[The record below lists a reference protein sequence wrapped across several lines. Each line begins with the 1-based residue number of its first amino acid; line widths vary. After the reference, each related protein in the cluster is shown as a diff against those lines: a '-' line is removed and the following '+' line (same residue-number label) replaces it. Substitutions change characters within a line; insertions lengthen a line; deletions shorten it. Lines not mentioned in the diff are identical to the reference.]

1 METRRI
7 LSEKE
12 DIRYQTKK
20 HWAVFLKAG
29 VYFFLAIFLMWSK
42 APWQAKAV
50 ALIPQEYLKALS
62 ADDLRNY
69 SQETQ
74 LAIRASLPER
84 KAPLVADDAR
94 KGGQAAESH
103 KGGQVI
109 EPRTA
114 GNVLVHAATGLVW
127 TVCFVFTLVFG
138 FLGLSR
144 LLSFF
149 SNKVVITPRRIIQQ
163 DVLSGSL
170 SSLSLSAVESVRAH
184 TGLLGSVLGYG
195 KVVLV
200 MASGQKIVIANLRRP
215 HEFERELFAAK

>member
-29 VYFFLAIFLMWSK
+29 VYFFLAIVLMWSK
-42 APWQAKAV
+42 TPLQARAV
-50 ALIPQEYLKALS
+50 ALVPQEYLKALS
-62 ADDLRNY
+62 AEELRAY
-69 SQETQ
+69 SPETQ
-74 LAIRASLPER
+74 TAIRSAAPER
-84 KAPLVADDAR
+84 KAPPAATDDPR
-94 KGGQAAESH
+94 KGGPA
-103 KGGQVI
+103 I
-109 EPRTA
+109 EPRTV
-114 GNVLVHAATGLVW
+114 GNILVHAAVGAVW

-138 FLGLSR
+138 YLGLSR

-149 SNKVVITPRRIIQQ
+149 SNKVVITPRRVIQQ

-170 SSLSLSAVESVRAH
+170 SSLSLSAVESVRAY

-195 KVVLV
+195 KVILV
-200 MASGQKIVIANLRRP
+200 MGSGQKIVIANLRRP